1 VAVVGSIDGSDAGD
15 WNGAAYVF
23 VRNGERWEEQAK
35 LTASS
40 VAEGLSDHFGWS
52 VAINGD
58 VAIVGSPYDDDAG
71 KNSGSAYVFL
81 YNGDTWEEKKKLT
94 ASDAAAGDHFGRSVA
109 IDGDMAIVGSPYD
122 DDAGTSSG
130 SAYVF
135 VRNGDMW
142 EETKKL
148 TARDTAAGDYFGWSV
163 AISGDVVIVGADEDD
178 DAGGDSGS
186 AYVFIRNG
194 DMCEEKRKLTASD
207 ATASDYFG
215 YSVAISGD
223 VAIVGSFGDDNAGGN
238 SGSAYIKYYDGC
250 SQ

>member
-40 VAEGLSDHFGWS
+40 VAEGLS
-52 VAINGD
+52 
-58 VAIVGSPYDDDAG
+58 
-71 KNSGSAYVFL
+71 
-81 YNGDTWEEKKKLT
+81 
-94 ASDAAAGDHFGRSVA
+94 DHFGRSVA